1 MDMSASALTGA
12 LRVGLQVVV
21 ARKRPVLEIYQTLNN
36 RFGPTFDIDMKD
48 STGAKTL
55 RTDRHRFQE
64 IFIDLTLINIGG
76 IRAENVTFRLSG
88 DFERDTPRR
97 AFPELFASNVR
108 QIAPGQPLY
117 LMRIDDHDLNVYSPD
132 PEGSTTSF
140 RASGIKKTT
149 LTIAVDYDGPA
160 SFFNWLISRHRKWRG
175 LKQYSTQF
183 TFDPMTVIGDLPPA
197 KYA

>member
-76 IRAENVTFRLSG
+76 IRADNVTFRLSG

-117 LMRIDDHDLNVYSPD
+117 LMRIDDHDLNVYSP
-132 PEGSTTSF
+132 
-140 RASGIKKTT
+140 
-149 LTIAVDYDGPA
+149 
-160 SFFNWLISRHRKWRG
+160 
-175 LKQYSTQF
+175 
-183 TFDPMTVIGDLPPA
+183 
-197 KYA
+197 

>member
-1 MDMSASALTGA
+1 MDVSASALTGA

-36 RFGPTFDIDMKD
+36 TFGPPFDFDIKD
-48 STGAKTL
+48 VTGTKTL
-55 RTDRHRFQE
+55 RTDRHRFQD

-76 IRAENVTFRLSG
+76 VRAENVTFKLRG
-88 DFERDTPRR
+88 EFKRDGP
-97 AFPELFASNVR
+97 FPEFLASNVR

-117 LMRIDDHDLNVYSPD
+117 LIRIDDHDLNVYSPD

-140 RASGIKKTT
+140 RATGIKTTT
-149 LTIAVDYDGPA
+149 LTISVDYDGPA

-183 TFDPMTVIGDLPPA
+183 TFDPMTVVGDLPPA